1 MTALVELIKTV
12 NNKILEGKLMES
24 PSLAFCKTE
33 HGISPLG
40 LASFF
45 GNTEMVKILIDHG
58 ANPNMV

>member
-1 MTALVELIKTV
+1 MTAIVELIRTGD
-12 NNKILEGKLMES
+12 NNILEGKLMES
-24 PSLAFCKTE
+24 PSLAVYKTE